1 MTDSQGKHSGNPRM
15 GGCDVQDA
23 VWRQM
28 QNQRTAPGIPMSHLR
43 LSAIKKSNLALQAQR
58 PMSRDF
64 VPSCYCSERRLGPH
78 GYYGERT
85 QEPTGQLCYPAR
97 EGALLSLDYTVS
109 VLGKDHAS
117 FQTNQSTSQ
126 SLLGLYGILPLTNPF
141 PRIVSWDCVPYSIRS
156 LSQARL
162 TDRPLS
168 VILGPTVHASQ

>member
-1 MTDSQGKHSGNPRM
+1 MGFFHRLTREAFWKPSM
-15 GGCDVQDA
+15 GGCDVQDV

-28 QNQRTAPGIPMSHLR
+28 QNRRTAPGIPMSHLC
-43 LSAIKKSNLALQAQR
+43 LSCHKKTQPCSSGPEIG

-97 EGALLSLDYTVS
+97 ERALVSLDYTVS
-109 VLGKDHAS
+109 ALGKDHAS

-126 SLLGLYGILPLTNPF
+126 TLLGLYGILPLTNPF
-141 PRIVSWDCVPYSIRS
+141 PRIVSWDCVPYPIQS

-162 TDRPLS
+162 TGL
-168 VILGPTVHASQ
+168 

>member
-1 MTDSQGKHSGNPRM
+1 MAPDAKSKDCPWDPNVSSPSVCHKKVQPCSSGPEI
-15 GGCDVQDA
+15 G
-23 VWRQM
+23 
-28 QNQRTAPGIPMSHLR
+28 
-43 LSAIKKSNLALQAQR
+43 

-109 VLGKDHAS
+109 ALGKDHAS

-168 VILGPTVHASQ
+168 VILGPTAHASQ